1 MSATTLGRTL
11 LIANPTA
18 HSGAGAKA
26 AEFSDGFI
34 KGMPEL
40 TSSFETRLTTARGD
54 ATAWAADAGDY
65 DTLIVLGGDG
75 VIHESVEGL
84 MKLPRDD
91 RPALALIPQGSGND
105 YARTLEIPRN
115 DARAAIEEIANR
127 ARRSVELGV
136 VNGVHFMQTLSFGLD
151 AAIALDTIDKRAE
164 GSKEEGEQLFIS
176 SAIKVFSKESAGYP
190 VRYSFDGGPW
200 AETLSLVF
208 AVQVGP
214 TYGGGFRICPAAKP
228 NDGLLDVCHN
238 LKKPSVPKLLFLLA
252 LARFGKHI
260 GSRDLEFAQARH
272 IEIEFPEE
280 VPPIQVD
287 GDELLGRSFAIDAVP
302 DALDVLVGSKI
313 AW

>member
-26 AEFSDGFI
+26 AEFSDSFI
-34 KGMPEL
+34 QSRPEL

-54 ATAWAADAGDY
+54 ATAWAAEAGDY

-75 VIHESVEGL
+75 VIHEIVEGL
-84 MKLPRDD
+84 MKLPRED

-105 YARTLEIPRN
+105 FARTLDMPRN
-115 DARAAIEEIANR
+115 DAQAAIEEIANR

-176 SAIKVFSKESAGYP
+176 SAIKMFSKESAGCP
-190 VRYSFDGGPW
+190 IRYSFDGGAW
-200 AETLSLVF
+200 AETVSLVF

-252 LARFGKHI
+252 LARFGKHV

-272 IEIEFPEE
+272 IDIEFPGE
-280 VPPIQVD
+280 VPPIQID
-287 GDELLGRSFAIDAVP
+287 GDELLGKSFSIDAVP
-302 DALDVLVGSKI
+302 DALDVLVGSNV

>member
-1 MSATTLGRTL
+1 MATNTLGRTL

-18 HSGAGAKA
+18 HSGAGAEA
-26 AEFSDGFI
+26 AEFSDSFI
-34 KGMPEL
+34 QSKPEL
-40 TSSFETRLTTARGD
+40 TSDFEMRLTTARGD
-54 ATAWAADAGDY
+54 ATAWAADAGDF

-75 VIHESVEGL
+75 VIHEAVEGL
-84 MKLPRDD
+84 MKLPRED
-91 RPALALIPQGSGND
+91 RPTLALIPHGTGND

-115 DARAAIEEIANR
+115 DAQAAIEEIANR
-127 ARRSVELGV
+127 ARRNVELGL

-164 GSKEEGEQLFIS
+164 GSKQKGERLFIA
-176 SAIKVFSKESAGYP
+176 SAIKTFSKESAGYP
-190 VRYSFDGGPW
+190 VRYSFDGGAW
-200 AETLSLVF
+200 AETVSLMF

-238 LKKPSVPKLLFLLA
+238 IKKPSVPKLLYLLA
-252 LARFGKHI
+252 LARFGKHTR
-260 GSRDLEFAQARH
+260 SDVVEFVQARH
-272 IEIEFPEE
+272 IDIEFPGE

-287 GDELLGRSFAIDAVP
+287 GDELLGKTFAIEAVP
-302 DALDVLVGSKI
+302 DALEVLVGSNI